1 MFYLAERSAGSNA
14 DSNPADFAKNVSTKL
29 WAPTSGIFFPWAQAW
44 SQTSVNPQRGLPRG
58 WPGEGHRFYQP
69 QQRTCAA
76 AASSPGS
83 LMGSVQEGAIF
94 RAQTAPLMS
103 RFSAA
108 PISHKYHEKQRLQ
121 SANDRAEITPRATEA
136 LLYFCR

>member
-14 DSNPADFAKNVSTKL
+14 DSDPADFAKNVSTKL

-44 SQTSVNPQRGLPRG
+44 SQTSVNPQRGCPETG
-58 WPGEGHRFYQP
+58 
-69 QQRTCAA
+69 QQRSPLLSAA
-76 AASSPGS
+76 ATHLCRSAVFAG
-83 LMGSVQEGAIF
+83 IF
-94 RAQTAPLMS
+94 DGIRSGRCYFSRETAPLMS
-103 RFSAA
+103 RFSTA
-108 PISHKYHEKQRLQ
+108 PISQKYHEKQRLQ

>member
-14 DSNPADFAKNVSTKL
+14 DSDPADFAKNVSTKL

-44 SQTSVNPQRGLPRG
+44 SQTSVNPQRGCPEAGQRRSPLLSAAA
-58 WPGEGHRFYQP
+58 
-69 QQRTCAA
+69 RTCAA
-76 AASSPGS
+76 SQFAR
-83 LMGSVQEGAIF
+83 IF
-94 RAQTAPLMS
+94 DGIRSGRCYFLRETAPLIS
-103 RFSAA
+103 RLRTA
-108 PISHKYHEKQRLQ
+108 PISHKYHKKQRLQ